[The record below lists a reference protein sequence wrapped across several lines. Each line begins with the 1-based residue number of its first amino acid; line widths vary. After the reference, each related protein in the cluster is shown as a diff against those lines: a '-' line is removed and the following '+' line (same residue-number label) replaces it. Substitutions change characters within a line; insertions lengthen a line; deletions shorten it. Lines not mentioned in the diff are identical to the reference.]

1 LLVQKVLIASTPA
14 KQAEVMRG
22 PSGVGLCLALFAS
35 SSRHTSSSNPPDH
48 QQQLGTSWIAPHWQ
62 NFGIGWLINPMPRLS
77 AVAGR
82 RSSKTITEYKDITI
96 GQHVVEVDVR
106 GSVSVRMNR

>member
-1 LLVQKVLIASTPA
+1 
-14 KQAEVMRG
+14 
-22 PSGVGLCLALFAS
+22 
-35 SSRHTSSSNPPDH
+35 
-48 QQQLGTSWIAPHWQ
+48 
-62 NFGIGWLINPMPRLS
+62 MPRLS

-82 RSSKTITEYKDITI
+82 RSGKTITEYKDITI